1 VELRNQPPGPAPA
14 DNEGHP
20 GSRTG
25 GTAVAAWRALA
36 ALRLVGFA
44 WAVVAVLASFD
55 DLTRP
60 VVAVGLLAVAAV
72 ITAAPIPVAVAGG
85 QAPPDAW
92 LVAELL
98 TGFAL
103 AAATGFVYDHGGAGP
118 SSIAT
123 LGVMWPLVGV
133 LAAGVRWGD
142 LAGAA
147 AGAWFGAGRL
157 VGAVAGSDGWPE
169 AAQSFSVASTAVV
182 SMVAGVLAA
191 ATVRW
196 AGTFEARAAEA
207 AARERMAR
215 DVHDGVLQTLAAIE
229 ARSPDPVAVQL
240 ARAESRR
247 VRQHLFGR
255 SSDGASA
262 SLDDAVRDA
271 LGRVEDRFGVRCELA
286 VVEPVG
292 LAPDTVDRL
301 AGAVGEAATNA
312 AKHGGVGCTLLVLP
326 DGDGVTVTIHDE
338 GPGFDPDA
346 TPKGAGL
353 RSSVVDRIGEIGGT
367 VEVASAPGR
376 GCEVRLWVPFASS

>member
-1 VELRNQPPGPAPA
+1 VVLRNQPPGPAPA
-14 DNEGHP
+14 QSEGRAP
-20 GSRTG
+20 AARG
-25 GTAVAAWRALA
+25 GTTAAAWRALA
-36 ALRLVGFA
+36 ALRVVGFG
-44 WAVVAVLASFD
+44 WAVVALLVSLD

-60 VVAVGLLAVAAV
+60 VVAITLLAVAAV
-72 ITAAPIPVAVAGG
+72 ITAAPIPSAVQGG
-85 QAPPDAW
+85 RPLPDRW

-98 TGFAL
+98 TGFGL
-103 AAATGFVYDHGGAGP
+103 AAATGFVYDHAGAGP
-118 SSIAT
+118 TSIAT

-133 LAAGVRWGD
+133 LGAGVRWGE

-157 VGAVAGSDGWPE
+157 VGAVGGSEGWPE
-169 AAQSFSVASTAVV
+169 AAQTFSVASTAVV
-182 SMVAGVLAA
+182 SVVAGVLAA

-215 DVHDGVLQTLAAIE
+215 EVHDGALQTLAAIE
-229 ARSPDPVAVQL
+229 ARSDDAVAVQL

-247 VRQHLFGR
+247 VREHLYG
-255 SSDGASA
+255 GSA
-262 SLDDAVRDA
+262 GVGSLDAALRTT

-286 VVEPVG
+286 VVDHVELTPEV
-292 LAPDTVDRL
+292 VERV

-312 AKHGGVGCTLLVLP
+312 AKHGQVGCTVLVMPEHHSLT
-326 DGDGVTVTIHDE
+326 VTVHDE

-346 TPKGAGL
+346 NPRGTGL
-353 RSSVVDRIGEIGGT
+353 RSSVIDRIGEIGGT